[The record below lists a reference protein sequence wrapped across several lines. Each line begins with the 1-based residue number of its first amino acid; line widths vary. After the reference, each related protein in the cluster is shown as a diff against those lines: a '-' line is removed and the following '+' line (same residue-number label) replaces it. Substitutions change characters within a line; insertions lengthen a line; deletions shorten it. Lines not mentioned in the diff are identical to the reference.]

1 MDPKHLYYL
10 SVVLEKGSLTEAA
23 KHLALTQPTLTRTMA
38 TLEMQAGTQLF
49 SRSRYGVKGTPV
61 GVALAR
67 EGRTI
72 NRSMEAARFHASR
85 YRIGLDKEI
94 RIGIGPLLSATIMP
108 DAMNSLLERHPKV
121 SLTIEVSRPTAVIDH
136 LIDNQLDIAIAPSAS
151 DKMIPGCDRQL
162 LFNDE
167 IAIYCSKN
175 HPLADKSNLTIEDL
189 AAANWLS
196 LGHGSPFEREVM
208 ELLKESGLAK
218 IRTQIVF
225 RNEGY
230 LLLET
235 LRKGKHLAVLP
246 NVPMQVF
253 KNSDEFK
260 RIEFK
265 RELSQPRNIY
275 LWAREEMLENS
286 IYESIK
292 EVMLAQAKTLIAS
305 NQ

>member
-61 GVALAR
+61 GIALAR

-108 DAMNSLLERHPKV
+108 DAMHSLLELHPKA

-136 LIDNQLDIAIAPSAS
+136 LIDNQLDIAIAPSAT
-151 DKMIPGCDRQL
+151 DKLIPGCNREL

-167 IAIYCSKN
+167 IAIYCSHD
-175 HPLADKSNLTIEDL
+175 HPLANKTDINIEDL
-189 AAANWLS
+189 ATANWLS

-208 ELLKESGLAK
+208 ELLNESGISK

-246 NVPMQVF
+246 NIPMQVF
-253 KNSDEFK
+253 YQTKEFK
-260 RIEFK
+260 RIELN

-275 LWAREEMLENS
+275 LWARDEMLETP
-286 IYESIK
+286 IYKDIK
-292 EVMLAQAKTLIAS
+292 SVMLAQAKTLIAS
-305 NQ
+305 TQ

>member
-1 MDPKHLYYL
+1 
-10 SVVLEKGSLTEAA
+10 
-23 KHLALTQPTLTRTMA
+23 
-38 TLEMQAGTQLF
+38 
-49 SRSRYGVKGTPV
+49 
-61 GVALAR
+61 
-67 EGRTI
+67 
-72 NRSMEAARFHASR
+72 
-85 YRIGLDKEI
+85 
-94 RIGIGPLLSATIMP
+94 MP
-108 DAMNSLLERHPKV
+108 DAMNTLLKRHPKA

-136 LIDNQLDIAIAPSAS
+136 LIDNQLDIAIAPSAT
-151 DKMIPGCDRQL
+151 DKLIPGCDREL

-167 IAIYCSKN
+167 IAIYCSEN

-246 NVPMQVF
+246 NVPMQIF
-253 KNSDEFK
+253 NDSNEFK

-265 RELSQPRNIY
+265 QELSQPRNIY
-275 LWAREEMLENS
+275 LWARDEMVETE
-286 IYESIK
+286 IYQSIK
-292 EVMLAQAKTLIAS
+292 EIMLAQAKSLIAS

>member
-1 MDPKHLYYL
+1 
-10 SVVLEKGSLTEAA
+10 
-23 KHLALTQPTLTRTMA
+23 
-38 TLEMQAGTQLF
+38 
-49 SRSRYGVKGTPV
+49 
-61 GVALAR
+61 
-67 EGRTI
+67 
-72 NRSMEAARFHASR
+72 
-85 YRIGLDKEI
+85 LDKEI

-108 DAMNSLLERHPKV
+108 DAMDTLLKRNPKA

-175 HPLADKSNLTIEDL
+175 HPLADKSNLTLEDL

-208 ELLKESGLAK
+208 DLLKDSGLAK

-246 NVPMQVF
+246 NVPMQIF
-253 KNSDEFK
+253 KESDDFK

-275 LWAREEMLENS
+275 LWAREEMLETA
-286 IYESIK
+286 IYQSIK
-292 EVMLAQAKTLIAS
+292 EVMLAQAQRLIAS
-305 NQ
+305 TQ